1 MIRLVKGKNFKPGAE
16 ESAESLGVKSCA
28 QLQSLDE
35 HEKFKSFLRVSFSAP
50 RKTLIKNLS
59 AKFDRGLAEEIFLNL
74 KIPLTVR
81 AHELNS
87 TLFLEIFKNL
97 KVKDGRKQK

>member
-1 MIRLVKGKNFKPGAE
+1 MRGKPQGP
-16 ESAESLGVKSCA
+16 
-28 QLQSLDE
+28 DE
-35 HEKFKSFLRVSFSAP
+35 YERFKSFLRTCFSAP

-74 KIPLTVR
+74 KIPPTVR

-97 KVKDGRKQK
+97 KAKDGRKQK